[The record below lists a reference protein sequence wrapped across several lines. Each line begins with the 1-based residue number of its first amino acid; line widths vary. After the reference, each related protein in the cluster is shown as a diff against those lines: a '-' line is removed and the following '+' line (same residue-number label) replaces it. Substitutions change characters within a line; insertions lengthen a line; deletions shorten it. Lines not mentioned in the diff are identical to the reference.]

1 MCGLCG
7 FGLADAELVLGR
19 DTRATTTD
27 EQSVTD
33 GGLTVAHPATQSP
46 TCHGITAETIQ
57 HTAGPL
63 SQPTDGFVAALWVR
77 VRQAFAGQPSP
88 SHGL

>member
-19 DTRATTTD
+19 EMPTGQAA

-33 GGLTVAHPATQSP
+33 GSQTVAHPIAQSP
-46 TCHGITAETIQ
+46 TSDGNTAETVQ
-57 HTAGPL
+57 HAAGPL
-63 SQPTDGFVAALWVR
+63 SQSADGFVATLWVR